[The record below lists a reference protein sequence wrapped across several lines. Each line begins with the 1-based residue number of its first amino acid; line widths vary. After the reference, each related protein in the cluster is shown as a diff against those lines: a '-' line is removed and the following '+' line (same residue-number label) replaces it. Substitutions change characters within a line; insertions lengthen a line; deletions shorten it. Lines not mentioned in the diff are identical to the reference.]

1 MRAHGLD
8 WPRLMKAS
16 VLPPATSTNTNAP
29 TIMTAEKAAAM
40 INGAARQRL
49 AAQPPALTSLRALP
63 YPLAREG

>member
-1 MRAHGLD
+1 MRVHGLD
-8 WPRLMKAS
+8 GLRLINAS

-40 INGAARQRL
+40 IKGAAHQRL
-49 AAQPPALTSLRALP
+49 AAQPRALTLLRALP

>member
-8 WPRLMKAS
+8 WPRLINAS

-29 TIMTAEKAAAM
+29 AIMTAEKAAAM
-40 INGAARQRL
+40 IKGAAHQRL
-49 AAQPPALTSLRALP
+49 AAQPRALTSLRALP